1 MFFGQ
6 HCPLFAFGNCYKFT
20 VNYGGRNNKR
30 KMQKKN
36 VMRTPMDSDQDFHKF
51 LKRVRREEKI
61 YLEQLAE
68 GLMTVSQLARI
79 EKGQRPIPKNM
90 RDRLLGRLGISSDLY
105 ENLLNIEDYAAWVH
119 QRNILYAIERRDT
132 LEAQAL
138 IDAYEKEAPVYDR
151 IKQQFCLVMRAEV
164 LRQQGA
170 DPGRTAACYDEAVR
184 CTVPDIEHLC
194 LEKKLLCIQEIDMI
208 LEYEFYHKGE
218 DFAEKCR
225 DLMTFVENAV
235 YDDLSKVKVYPKIA
249 FYYLR
254 EVLSKRDGWSKENWN
269 EGLKVCNRAVEML
282 RDAGRAFFLLELL
295 EIKSKILECM
305 KTKTEDEKLQAEYEE
320 CTELTAL
327 LKKLS
332 AECDVPAYMQ
342 DCTYLYQQR
351 WVFYIGDVLRIRR
364 EMYGLTQK
372 ELSKGICSV
381 RTLRRAEKK
390 EANMQHALVSALLR
404 KLGLSKEFQRARI
417 VTNDREVLRL
427 KREILV
433 CRNNRNFEQC
443 RKLFIQ
449 IREKISLDIPE
460 NRQYLADLEASL
472 DWKEGKISKEEFAA
486 REEKALR
493 CTLTAKDFFR
503 ADEIYLTEMELSC
516 ICKKIQ
522 GLNEETKKSHIEFL
536 LHFFDIF
543 ERKCK
548 TLDHIVMYE
557 FVMSCVASEL
567 GDMGEFQISTDL
579 DKRVL
584 KMSLS
589 CKRICTVDGV
599 LYNILWNEIE
609 QQKQCGQYFENEK
622 RTKQLQQ
629 CILLSHFCRQDFN
642 EKFYK
647 SKLR

>member
-1 MFFGQ
+1 
-6 HCPLFAFGNCYKFT
+6 
-20 VNYGGRNNKR
+20 
-30 KMQKKN
+30 MQKKN

-132 LEAQAL
+132 LGAQAL

-269 EGLKVCNRAVEML
+269 EGLKVCNRAVELL

-460 NRQYLADLEASL
+460 KRQYLADLEASL

>member
-132 LEAQAL
+132 LGAQAL

-269 EGLKVCNRAVEML
+269 EGLKVCNRAVELL

-443 RKLFIQ
+443 R
-449 IREKISLDIPE
+449 
-460 NRQYLADLEASL
+460 
-472 DWKEGKISKEEFAA
+472 
-486 REEKALR
+486 LR
-493 CTLTAKDFFR
+493 AM
-503 ADEIYLTEMELSC
+503 I
-516 ICKKIQ
+516 
-522 GLNEETKKSHIEFL
+522 
-536 LHFFDIF
+536 
-543 ERKCK
+543 
-548 TLDHIVMYE
+548 
-557 FVMSCVASEL
+557 
-567 GDMGEFQISTDL
+567 
-579 DKRVL
+579 
-584 KMSLS
+584 
-589 CKRICTVDGV
+589 
-599 LYNILWNEIE
+599 
-609 QQKQCGQYFENEK
+609 
-622 RTKQLQQ
+622 
-629 CILLSHFCRQDFN
+629 
-642 EKFYK
+642 
-647 SKLR
+647 

>member
-1 MFFGQ
+1 
-6 HCPLFAFGNCYKFT
+6 
-20 VNYGGRNNKR
+20 
-30 KMQKKN
+30 MQKKN
-36 VMRTPMDSDQDFHKF
+36 VMRTPMDSDQDFPKF

-61 YLEQLAE
+61 YLEQLSE

-132 LEAQAL
+132 LGAQAL

-269 EGLKVCNRAVEML
+269 EGLKVCNRAVELL

-305 KTKTEDEKLQAEYEE
+305 KTETEDEKLQAEYEE

-486 REEKALR
+486 REEKVLR